1 MAPEI
6 LSSFE
11 RRPSMDIFSFG
22 ISVYEIFLT
31 TLQENRRAH
40 HDPEVESSYSSSSSS
55 SGSMPDLLHAGGATA
70 KAIPRPG
77 FAGLLPFDGPRWHA
91 LRSGAADP
99 VRTISAEL
107 REIVSSMMAAEAEAR
122 PTSVEVLRTPMVFQ
136 AKQDLFLSSYA
147 PAAAKVHI
155 ARSHSYKESM
165 GSSLTAALNGNG
177 NGTQQS
183 LAGRMCIPPLDVN
196 VVGQFTGVNSGP
208 NSMSDR
214 VMTPLGGVSFWH
226 PTQSLLQTSATDFQ
240 SSPSLTGSDC
250 GSGDSSKMILAHSPC
265 SFTPR

>member
-165 GSSLTAALNGNG
+165 VSCFNSDSVAFVGLTRAFATPKFFMLLKNHFVF
-177 NGTQQS
+177 TM
-183 LAGRMCIPPLDVN
+183 LPLHVHDKPPLNNEIAVF
-196 VVGQFTGVNSGP
+196 V
-208 NSMSDR
+208 
-214 VMTPLGGVSFWH
+214 LK
-226 PTQSLLQTSATDFQ
+226 L
-240 SSPSLTGSDC
+240 
-250 GSGDSSKMILAHSPC
+250 K
-265 SFTPR
+265 